1 MSGRPNPCSLMSQLL
16 PIVGPAG
23 ADPYSPETTTSII
36 TILRVKVKDQQLTC
50 EFTEQRNAEA
60 PPRAFALTCAEQV
73 HPDLTHALSRLV
85 PHLCL
90 LTEQLTETPDY
101 WPDESEE
108 LPALFESFTV
118 TGFSMGRHQGGVTLI
133 GQRELTGGRVLNLT
147 TPYQSFDDEQGSYPY
162 TGLLETTLAI
172 ALAEVEAALR
182 GKCTDYRQLNL
193 FGQPTETIPVQ
204 YVSTLTRA

>member
-1 MSGRPNPCSLMSQLL
+1 MSQLF
-16 PIVGPAG
+16 PIVGPV
-23 ADPYSPETTTSII
+23 SPTGTGPEATPSII
-36 TILRVKVKDQQLTC
+36 TIQKVKLKDQQLTC
-50 EFTEQRNAEA
+50 EFTEQRTQDA

-90 LTEQLTETPDY
+90 LAEQLTETSDY

-133 GQRELTGGRVLNLT
+133 GQRELTSGRVLNLT
-147 TPYQSFDDEQGSYPY
+147 TPYQSFEEEQVSYNY
-162 TGLLETTLAI
+162 TGLLEATLAA
-172 ALAEVEAALR
+172 ALVEVEAALR
-182 GKCTDYRQLNL
+182 GKCTEYRQLDL
-193 FGQPTETIPVQ
+193 FEQLGIAGVLLVASRPE
-204 YVSTLTRA
+204 A